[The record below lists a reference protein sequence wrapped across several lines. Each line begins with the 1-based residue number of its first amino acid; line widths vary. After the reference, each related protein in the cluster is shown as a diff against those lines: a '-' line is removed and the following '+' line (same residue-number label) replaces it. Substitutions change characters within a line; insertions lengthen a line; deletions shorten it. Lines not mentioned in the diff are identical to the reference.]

1 MGKALEGVRIV
12 DLTQFEA
19 GTSCTQMLAW
29 LGADVVKIEAPGQG
43 DPGRASGG
51 YPAGADSFYFL
62 TFNANK
68 RGVTLNLKDPEGK
81 QIFLD
86 LVRQGDVVA
95 ENMAPGT
102 LERLGLDYETLK
114 AVNPRIILLRIKGY
128 GTWGP
133 YKDYKSFDM
142 MAQAM
147 GSSMCATGRPDKPPV
162 KPATT
167 VGDSGTGMQA
177 ALGVVAALYQ
187 RQKTG
192 VGQVVELSMQDAVA
206 NLCREL
212 SREYNDT
219 GKPRSRRGNSVGG
232 SPLKGTYQ
240 CAPGGPD
247 DYVYISFTRGT
258 PELLEAIGREEM
270 ARDERWSDAAFRNEH
285 AEELDAAI
293 EAWTMKRTKY
303 EAFHTLAKAGVPAGA
318 TLNTEDLYHDPHMRA
333 REMVVEYDHPKR
345 GRVTMLGCPVKMTDS
360 PVEIRPAPVL
370 GQHTEEVLGEVLG
383 YGPEQVAELRARGV
397 A

>member
-1 MGKALEGVRIV
+1 MAKALDGVRII

-29 LGADVVKIEAPGQG
+29 LGADVIKVESPGKG

-51 YPAGADSFYFL
+51 YPPGTDGFYFL
-62 TFNANK
+62 MFNANK
-68 RGVTLNLKDPEGK
+68 RGITLDLKDPRGK
-81 QIFLD
+81 ELFLD
-86 LVRQGDVVA
+86 LVKQADVVA

-102 LERLGLDYETLK
+102 LERLGLDYGTLK
-114 AVNPRIILLRIKGY
+114 RVNSRIILLRIKGY

-147 GSSMCATGRPDKPPV
+147 GGSMFATGWPDKPPV

-187 RQKTG
+187 RQTTG
-192 VGQVVELSMQDAVA
+192 TGQIVEVSMQDAVA
-206 NLCREL
+206 NLCREM

-219 GKPRSRRGNSVGG
+219 GKPRPRSGNSVGG
-232 SPLKGTYQ
+232 TPFKGTYL

-247 DYVYISFTRGT
+247 DYVYVSHNRGI
-258 PELLEAIGREEM
+258 PALFAMIGRDDM
-270 ARDERWSDAAFRNEH
+270 AGDERWTDAQFRVEH
-285 AEELDAAI
+285 CEQLDDAI
-293 EAWTMKRTKY
+293 EAWTSKRTKL
-303 EAFHTLAKAGVPAGA
+303 EAFHALAGAGVPAGA
-318 TLNTEDLYHDPHMRA
+318 TLNTEDLYNDPHLRA
-333 REMVVEYDHPKR
+333 REMVVEYEHPTH

-360 PVEIRPAPVL
+360 PVEIRPAPLL
-370 GQHTEEVLGEVLG
+370 GQHTEEVLGEILG
-383 YGPEQVAELRARGV
+383 YGPEQVVELRERGV